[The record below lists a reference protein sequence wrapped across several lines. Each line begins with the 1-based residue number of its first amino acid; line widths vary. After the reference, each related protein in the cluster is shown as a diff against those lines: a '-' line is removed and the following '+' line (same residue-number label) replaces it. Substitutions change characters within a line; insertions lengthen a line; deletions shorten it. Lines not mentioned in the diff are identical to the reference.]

1 MDVLYLLMG
10 GICLAEAAALFAG
23 RDFLIFTGN
32 IKKDIYDLEK
42 VYSVERC
49 LFIVDAVCCLGIGSG
64 FLTARTKWILLA
76 LIGATL
82 FVHGYVFKS
91 RKFRKNQ

>member
-10 GICLAEAAALFAG
+10 GICLAEAALFAG

-32 IKKDIYDLEK
+32 IKKDDYDLEK

-49 LFIVDAVCCLGIGSG
+49 HFIADAV
-64 FLTARTKWILLA
+64 
-76 LIGATL
+76 
-82 FVHGYVFKS
+82 
-91 RKFRKNQ
+91 